1 MREIVFIAD
10 RKEGLE
16 PAFSEG
22 PVRTLSRWLS
32 YIHGTVQMHRG
43 HNPPAR
49 MSYSI
54 TSLTPCST
62 YKQDSLQRPLQA
74 FVLDHLLQTQDH
86 NPNLATSLLV
96 SCGTRQNSRYQTLG
110 KSHQETGRWGSQRS
124 DAEYTLTPVSVTAEP
139 SAQAHTFHGRVLRTL
154 SEGGRPE
161 QELRS
166 TQTLDK
172 AIRSISLTFL
182 LWHQIQKLMY
192 SFLRQWNL
200 WLLATAWGVP
210 NIFS

>member
-32 YIHGTVQMHRG
+32 FIHGTVQMHRG

-96 SCGTRQNSRYQTLG
+96 SCGTRQNSIYQTLG

-139 SAQAHTFHGRVLRTL
+139 SAQAHTFHRRSAKDTGRRRQARAGALQHTNAGQSNLFYFSHIPAVTWD
-154 SEGGRPE
+154 S
-161 QELRS
+161 
-166 TQTLDK
+166 K
-172 AIRSISLTFL
+172 A
-182 LWHQIQKLMY
+182 Q
-192 SFLRQWNL
+192 
-200 WLLATAWGVP
+200 G
-210 NIFS
+210 